1 MAPPRSGRRIAEWA
15 ALISAVTAVIGLL
28 LGFFGLP
35 TIVNSPTA
43 RTVRETVTATPPP
56 ASPAPAAGP
65 PETPSPTA
73 PVEPIRKKD
82 IHMTIRYYLSF
93 SMDPVTPREGEGD
106 FNFFALG
113 DGEINSTGGTVVRL
127 DPGQQGS
134 LDVCTTDTRYVRR
147 LEVAELT
154 PGTQLCVVNKANVG
168 LIEIRALPD
177 PKVPSSYLTFDATI
191 WRQAIRS

>member
-1 MAPPRSGRRIAEWA
+1 MTG
-15 ALISAVTAVIGLL
+15 VVGLL

-35 TIVNSPTA
+35 TLVNSPTA
-43 RTVRETVTATPPP
+43 RTVRETVTVTATPPP
-56 ASPAPAAGP
+56 SSSGSAAGKSPAA
-65 PETPSPTA
+65 T
-73 PVEPIRKKD
+73 VEPLRKTD

-93 SMDPVTPREGEGD
+93 SLDPVTPREGEGD

-127 DPGQQGS
+127 DPSQQGS
-134 LDVCTTDTRYVRR
+134 LDVCTSDTRYVRR

-154 PGTQLCVVNKANVG
+154 PGTQLCVVNKSNVG

-177 PKVPSSYLTFDATI
+177 PKAPSSYLTFDATI
-191 WRQAIRS
+191 WRQAIRP

>member
-1 MAPPRSGRRIAEWA
+1 MA
-15 ALISAVTAVIGLL
+15 AVLGLL

-35 TIVNSPTA
+35 TVVNSPTA
-43 RTVRETVTATPPP
+43 RVARPAVTVTVTAPPLP
-56 ASPAPAAGP
+56 ASGGSVAEPTDTASPAG
-65 PETPSPTA
+65 
-73 PVEPIRKKD
+73 PVEPIHTKN

-93 SMDPVTPREGEGD
+93 SLDPVKPREGEGD

-127 DPGQQGS
+127 DPGQKGS
-134 LDVCTTDTRYVRR
+134 LDVCTSDTRYVRR

-177 PKVPSSYLTFDATI
+177 PNATSSYLTFDATI
-191 WRQAIRS
+191 WRQAVRPEGTD

>member
-1 MAPPRSGRRIAEWA
+1 MTGV
-15 ALISAVTAVIGLL
+15 LGLL

-35 TIVNSPTA
+35 TIVSSPTA
-43 RTVRETVTATPPP
+43 KTVRETAPVTATPPP
-56 ASPAPAAGP
+56 ASPGPTAGPTDKQSPAAP
-65 PETPSPTA
+65 L
-73 PVEPIRKKD
+73 EPIRKTN

-93 SMDPVTPREGEGD
+93 SLDPVTPREGEGD

-134 LDVCTTDTRYVRR
+134 LDVCISDTRYVRR

-177 PKVPSSYLTFDATI
+177 PKASSSYLTFDATI
-191 WRQAIRS
+191 WRQAVRPEGTH